1 MIYSVPTKVL
11 LDTVHKDKKKW
22 FVLKKLKYFSLCF
35 LEKQDFLRPDHTG
48 CPKKNF
54 KIELDPVGSTVRY
67 EMMKL
72 CAGSV

>member
-35 LEKQDFLRPDHTG
+35 LEKQDFLHPD
-48 CPKKNF
+48 NWR
-54 KIELDPVGSTVRY
+54 ISSDSDLS
-67 EMMKL
+67 M
-72 CAGSV
+72 SS